1 MNPSQFYYFF
11 VLRKAFQQY
20 GEGIEIKVTMK
31 TLAELFFCTERNAKL
46 IISKL
51 EEYGLLHFQPGRGRG
66 NASMLV
72 FKTSLES
79 CLLSQVQ
86 FLLSSNET
94 GKAFE
99 IVKEFGEGTCAE
111 EYILNWTSNYFGYK
125 QANEEGKELEI
136 LRFPIYRPITTHDPT
151 RVVFD
156 LDAHLILQ
164 VYQPLVQYDVQK
176 GIFTGCLAR
185 AWEANHEKTEWLFFL
200 HKGVKFHNGAELTAE
215 IVADSVS
222 RLFDSPHRW
231 LVADVVEA
239 EVISRYT
246 IRFRLEKPNHLFL
259 HFVSSTPMVIVEPD
273 HFTGT
278 GAFKLEK
285 YHQDLCVL
293 SAFEAHFQ
301 PRPYFD
307 RVEIIRI
314 SDEMK
319 EWQLQ
324 QKLSLETGETEAAV
338 EKKWDTQSS
347 IFSGTNVLTVNTA
360 KKGPLQNVSL
370 RRYLSSVIDRDKLVT
385 LGSPRLSPAS
395 GFQQDDMAPLEIEIP
410 SQSDVIFSEE
420 KLTLMTYK
428 RHADDAALLQSML
441 QEHGINL
448 AVEIVDWNEILTDSM
463 VARADLLL
471 FEATP
476 NEGIIS
482 ILDLILFEKGFIYP
496 FLETSIKQELR
507 NMIDRIKSETSED
520 VRKELLK
527 KLEMYLASE
536 GVIIFLVHKMVEA
549 SYDKE
554 LEGVTFTSKMWVDFK
569 NLWFKRIEQS

>member
-1 MNPSQFYYFF
+1 MNPSQYYYFF
-11 VLRKAFQQY
+11 VLRKAFHHY

-31 TLAELFFCTERNAKL
+31 MLAELFFCTERNVKL

-51 EEYGLLHFQPGRGRG
+51 EDSGLLHFHPGRGRG
-66 NASMLV
+66 NSSVLV
-72 FKTSLES
+72 FNTSLES
-79 CLLSQVQ
+79 CLLRQVQ

-99 IVKEFGEGTCAE
+99 LVKEFGEGTSAE
-111 EYILNWTSNYFGYK
+111 EYILNWTSDYFGYK
-125 QANEEGKELEI
+125 QAKEDGEELEI
-136 LRFPIYRPITTHDPT
+136 LRFPIYRPITTLDPT
-151 RVVFD
+151 KVIFD

-164 VYQPLVQYDVQK
+164 IYQPLVQYDVQT
-176 GIFTGCLAR
+176 GRFTGCLAR
-185 AWEANHEKTEWLFFL
+185 AWEANAEKKKWVFFL

-222 RLFDSPHRW
+222 RLLESPHRW
-231 LVADVVEA
+231 LVADLVET

-324 QKLSLETGETEAAV
+324 QKLTLQTGETNDAM
-338 EKKWDTQSS
+338 EKKWDAQSR

-360 KKGPLQNVSL
+360 KKGPLQNISL
-370 RRYLSSVIDRDKLVT
+370 RRYISSVIDREKLVM
-385 LGSPRLSPAS
+385 LGSPRLAPAS
-395 GFQQDDMAPLEIEIP
+395 GFQPDDTACLEMDGP
-410 SQSDVIFSEE
+410 PQSDVIFSNE
-420 KLTLMTYK
+420 KITLMTYK
-428 RHADDAALLQSML
+428 RHADDARLLQSML
-441 QEHGINL
+441 QEHGIRL

-496 FLETSIKQELR
+496 FLETSMKQELR
-507 NMIDRIKSETSED
+507 NMIDRIKSETSDD
-520 VRKELLK
+520 VRGELLK
-527 KLEMYLASE
+527 KLEMYLATE
-536 GVIIFLVHKMVEA
+536 GLIIFLVHKMVEA

-569 NLWFKRIEQS
+569 NLWFKRIQSQ

>member
-1 MNPSQFYYFF
+1 MNPSQSYYFF

-31 TLAELFFCTERNAKL
+31 RLAELFFCTERNAKL

-51 EEYGLLHFQPGRGRG
+51 EDFGLLHFHPGRGRG
-66 NASMLV
+66 NSSQLV
-72 FKTSLES
+72 FNISLES

-86 FLLSSNET
+86 FLLNSNET

-99 IVKEFGEGTCAE
+99 LVKEFGEGTCAE

-125 QANEEGKELEI
+125 QAKEEGKELEI
-136 LRFPIYRPITTHDPT
+136 LRFPIYRPITTLDPT
-151 RVVFD
+151 HVVFD

-164 VYQPLVQYDVQK
+164 IYQPLVHYDGQT
-176 GIFTGCLAR
+176 GTFTGCLAH
-185 AWEANHEKTEWLFFL
+185 AWEANREKTEWVFFL
-200 HKGVKFHNGAELTAE
+200 HKGVTFHNGTELTAE

-231 LVADVVEA
+231 LVADLVET
-239 EVISRYT
+239 EVMSRYT
-246 IRFRLEKPNHLFL
+246 IRFKLEKPNHLFL
-259 HFVSSTPMVIVEPD
+259 HFVSSTPMVIIEPD

-278 GAFKLEK
+278 GAFKLEN
-285 YHQDLCVL
+285 YHQDLCIL

-324 QKLSLETGETEAAV
+324 QKLSLETGETEGAV

-360 KKGPLQNVSL
+360 KKGPLQNRSL
-370 RRYLSSVIDRDKLVT
+370 RRYISSVIDREKLVS
-385 LGSPRLSPAS
+385 LGSPRLAPAS
-395 GFQQDDMAPLEIEIP
+395 GFQPDDTARREVEIS
-410 SQSDVIFSEE
+410 SQSDVSFSDE

-428 RHADDAALLQSML
+428 RHADDARLIQSML
-441 QEHGINL
+441 QEHGIKIS
-448 AVEIVDWNEILTDSM
+448 VEIVDWNEILTDTM

-476 NEGIIS
+476 NEGMIS
-482 ILDLILFEKGFIYP
+482 ILDLILFEKGFIDP
-496 FLETSIKQELR
+496 FLETSIKQEVR
-507 NMIDRIKSETSED
+507 NMIDRIKSETSDD

-569 NLWFKRIEQS
+569 SLWYKRTEQS